1 MCHRRFARAE
11 LLKGQRTKGVFVL
24 RCVTKAGDDGEL
36 AACSSQRLR
45 REPPSSPGTIWHQTA
60 AAACVIVSAS
70 VIAGPLPCY
79 FQNHHLYILFSL
91 GVAAFLPLSNRVEE
105 RMDFLLGESEEPQG
119 LGGWWGVGGGGAR
132 LPASYSWSLDVCVC
146 VWCAAVQGVF
156 CNDGNRQSLG
166 HQECGGS
173 QRAAAHQRP
182 RLRRIKEAEGEKK
195 RKILLLSSAPATA
208 FLSFVLRSPPFH
220 PRTRGFLL

>member
-1 MCHRRFARAE
+1 MCHRRFAQAE

-45 REPPSSPGTIWHQTA
+45 REPPSPPGTVWHQTA

-70 VIAGPLPCY
+70 VIAGLLPCY

-105 RMDFLLGESEEPQG
+105 RMDFLLGESEEPRG
-119 LGGWWGVGGGGAR
+119 LGGCGGKSGGGPEGAGVGGHVCLPVILGA
-132 LPASYSWSLDVCVC
+132 WMCVF
-146 VWCAAVQGVF
+146 VF
-156 CNDGNRQSLG
+156 G
-166 HQECGGS
+166 
-173 QRAAAHQRP
+173 AP
-182 RLRRIKEAEGEKK
+182 RCKG
-195 RKILLLSSAPATA
+195 
-208 FLSFVLRSPPFH
+208 SFVMMARGNLWGIRSAAGLSGRRLTGGH
-220 PRTRGFLL
+220 GSGG